1 MCCQPRGRKSDLW
14 SRERARSPRQALR
27 TSCSIVTAGV
37 QPADIPRG
45 PKLHLQ
51 RNVCP
56 IRSGRWASPKGP
68 RPLPPAHAL
77 STDRTCSYKALCKHG
92 VNCTSH
98 AVPLPLTSKRE
109 RCWGGSSRS
118 RSTLSSM
125 RSPGS
130 LSSRKR
136 EGKRRLRGVQRFD
149 RRVAGQEP
157 AAVFTGPRSHGH
169 GPRVRLQSREGLRS
183 FDTRTEGN

>member
-1 MCCQPRGRKSDLW
+1 MVQRKSTEPPPGLEDVMFHCH
-14 SRERARSPRQALR
+14 R
-27 TSCSIVTAGV
+27 
-37 QPADIPRG
+37 RG
-45 PKLHLQ
+45 PARRHSPISRGPTLHLQ

-56 IRSGRWASPKGP
+56 IRYGRWASPKGP
-68 RPLPPAHAL
+68 RLLPPARAL

-109 RCWGGSSRS
+109 RCWGGSFRS

-130 LSSRKR
+130 PSSRKR

-157 AAVFTGPRSHGH
+157 AAVLTGPRSHGH